1 MELSE
6 LNPWWK
12 SGSVEKEYEE
22 ALERELFRGV
32 MKVIDDRQI
41 VSLIGLRRVGKTTL
55 LHQIIHSLLH
65 RGIAPEQI
73 VYYTFDVGN
82 IALEAILKQHAELF
96 PSCKEKKLFV
106 FLDEI
111 QKLDG
116 WHNQLKVLYDTH
128 RLFKFFVSG
137 SASLF
142 IEKMTKESLA
152 GRMFSFTLSPL
163 SFSEHLRAR
172 RFQHTNVQLYA
183 KELQEQLMH
192 YLKTG
197 GFPELLHE
205 RADEKIKLYLK
216 DAVLDRLIYID
227 IPRIFKIEEPELL
240 LRIFTI
246 ISANPGMLV
255 DFNKLGSDLGRN
267 RKTIA
272 AYLFYLEKALLVKR
286 FYNFSSNVLTNE
298 KKSKKFYPASSAFS
312 FFFNADITRLAET
325 VVAAH
330 LQSKF
335 FYRFGNKEVDF
346 IVPEGKNAEAIEVK
360 YVSTLKKEHSDGLR
374 YFYGVFSKKFDVH
387 CTMIT
392 KDVGE
397 SIKSEDVAIRVVPL
411 YEWLLRET

>member
-12 SGSVEKEYEE
+12 NGRVEKEYEE
-22 ALERELFRGV
+22 ALERELFRDMTKV
-32 MKVIDDRQI
+32 MNDRQI

-55 LHQIIHSLLH
+55 LHQVIHSLLH
-65 RGIAPEQI
+65 RGVAPEQI

-82 IALEAILKQHAELF
+82 ITLEAILKQHAELF
-96 PSCKEKKLFV
+96 PSFKEEKLIV

-128 RLFKFFVSG
+128 RSLKFFVTG

-152 GRMFSFTLSPL
+152 GRMFSFTLFPL
-163 SFSEHLRAR
+163 SFSEYLRAQG
-172 RFQHTNVQLYA
+172 FQHTNVQLYA
-183 KELQEQLMH
+183 KELQEHLAH

-205 RADEKIKLYLK
+205 EADEKIKLYLK

-240 LRIFTI
+240 FRIFTI

-255 DFNKLGSDLGRN
+255 DFNRLGSDLGRN
-267 RKTIA
+267 RKTIS

-286 FYNFSSNVLTNE
+286 FYSFSSNVLTSE

-312 FFFNADITRLAET
+312 FFFNVDITRLAET
-325 VVAAH
+325 AVAAH

-346 IVPEGKNAEAIEVK
+346 IVPQGDKVEAIEVK
-360 YVSTLKKEHSDGLR
+360 YFSALKKEHSDGLR
-374 YFYGVFSKKFDVH
+374 YFYDAFSEKFDVR
-387 CTMIT
+387 CTLIT
-392 KDVGE
+392 KDVKE
-397 SIKSEDVAIRVVPL
+397 SIKNEDVAIRVVPL
-411 YEWLLRET
+411 YEWLLKET

>member
-12 SGSVEKEYEE
+12 SGRVEKEYEE
-22 ALERELFRGV
+22 ALERELFRDMTKV
-32 MKVIDDRQI
+32 MNDRQI

-55 LHQIIHSLLH
+55 LHQVIRSLLH
-65 RGIAPEQI
+65 RGVAPEQI

-82 IALEAILKQHAELF
+82 ITLETILKQHAEFF
-96 PSCKEKKLFV
+96 PSLKEKKLFV
-106 FLDEI
+106 FFDEI

-128 RLFKFFVSG
+128 RLLKFFVTG

-152 GRMFSFTLSPL
+152 GRMFSFTLFPL
-163 SFSEHLRAR
+163 SFSEYLRAQG
-172 RFQHTNVQLYA
+172 FQHTNVQLYA
-183 KELQEQLMH
+183 KELQEQLAH

-205 RADEKIKLYLK
+205 KADEKIKLYLK

-246 ISANPGMLV
+246 VAANPGMLV
-255 DFNKLGSDLGRN
+255 DFNRLGSDLGRN
-267 RKTIA
+267 RKTISV
-272 AYLFYLEKALLVKR
+272 YLFYLEKALLVKR
-286 FYNFSSNVLTNE
+286 FYSFSSNVLTSE

-312 FFFNADITRLAET
+312 FFFNVDMTRLAET

-335 FYRFGNKEVDF
+335 FYRLGNKEVDF
-346 IVPEGKNAEAIEVK
+346 IVSEGNKVEAIEVK
-360 YVSTLKKEHSDGLR
+360 YVSTLKKEHSDGLC
-374 YFYGVFSKKFDVH
+374 YFSGAFSEKFDVR
-387 CTMIT
+387 CTLIT
-392 KDVGE
+392 KDAQE
-397 SIKSEDVAIRVVPL
+397 SIKNEDVAIRVVPL
-411 YEWLLRET
+411 YEWLLKEA